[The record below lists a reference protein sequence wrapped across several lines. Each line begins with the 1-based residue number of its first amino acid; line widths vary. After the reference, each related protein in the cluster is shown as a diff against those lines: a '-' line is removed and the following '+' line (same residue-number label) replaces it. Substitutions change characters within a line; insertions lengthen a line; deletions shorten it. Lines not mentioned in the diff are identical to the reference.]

1 MNAGIVGTEGTRV
14 DNAEP
19 APVLDVELIVA
30 DLHGPA
36 AMGITTEDGRRY
48 LVVDRTFPKNNP
60 RARARAFRA
69 YLMQATP
76 SAMA

>member
-1 MNAGIVGTEGTRV
+1 M

-19 APVLDVELIVA
+19 LPLDVKMIVA
-30 DLHGPA
+30 DLHGRNA
-36 AMGITTEDGRRY
+36 IGVTAEDGGRY
-48 LVVDRTFPKNNP
+48 LVVDKTFPKNDP